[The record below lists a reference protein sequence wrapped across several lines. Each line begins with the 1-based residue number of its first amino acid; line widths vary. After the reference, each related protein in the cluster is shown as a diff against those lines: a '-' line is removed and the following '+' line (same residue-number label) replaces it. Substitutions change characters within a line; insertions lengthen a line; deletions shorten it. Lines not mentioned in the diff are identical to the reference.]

1 MNRERWGN
9 VGLAV
14 LAVATVIAVGLT
26 FMKMERA
33 TAEPASPLPAPT
45 ASASAARPR
54 AVFLGDAYTTG
65 TGGDGTRWT
74 TLLAERMGWEEI
86 NLGHDGTGYVT
97 SVTGDLA
104 KKYCGL
110 DRCPSYGE
118 TIEDVVAA
126 KPDIVV
132 VSGGRVDGTKKVN
145 SAAATLFADLTSKVP
160 AARVIVV
167 SPFFDDDPVPDW
179 MTAQA
184 SALESAAADA
194 GIDYLD
200 AGQPLTGHS
209 ELLSDDGVRPNAAG
223 HRALADAV
231 AEKLGG

>member
-9 VGLAV
+9 VGLVV
-14 LAVATVIAVGLT
+14 LAVVTVAAVVLT
-26 FMKMERA
+26 FLKMERA
-33 TAEPASPLPAPT
+33 TAEPATALPAPT
-45 ASASAARPR
+45 ASSAATRPR

-65 TGGDGTRWT
+65 TGSDGTRWT
-74 TLLAERMGWEEI
+74 TLVAERMGWDEV

-118 TIEDVVAA
+118 TVDDVVAA

-132 VSGGRVDGTKKVN
+132 VSGGRVDGTRKVS
-145 SAAATLFADLTSKVP
+145 SAAAALFADLSSKVP

-167 SPFFDDDPVPDW
+167 APFFDDDPVPAW
-179 MTAQA
+179 LTAQA
-184 SALESAAADA
+184 SALEAAAAEA
-194 GIDYLD
+194 GVDYID

-209 ELLSDDGVRPNAAG
+209 ELLSGDGVRPNAQG
-223 HRALADAV
+223 HGALADAV
-231 AEKLGG
+231 AEKLGD